1 MHRVAQSRRN
11 CENQGMKKL
20 KNEAQLLKEA
30 IRAGMEYGEQ
40 RGVVE
45 FEATDSAN
53 DKIEYIYRL
62 LVHDK
67 LIQPLARGDNS
78 QPNMRHKLALWIS
91 RQLPPDHPLL
101 K

>member
-1 MHRVAQSRRN
+1 MS
-11 CENQGMKKL
+11 GKKL

-30 IRAGMEYGEQ
+30 IRAGVEYGEK

-45 FEATDSAN
+45 FESTDSHN
-53 DKIEYIYRL
+53 DKIEYIYKL

-67 LIQPLARGDNS
+67 VIVPLARGETS
-78 QPNMRHKLALWIS
+78 QPNMRHKLALWVA
-91 RQLPPDHPLL
+91 RQLPPGHPLL

>member
-1 MHRVAQSRRN
+1 
-11 CENQGMKKL
+11 MKKL

-30 IRAGMEYGEQ
+30 IRAGMEYGQ
-40 RGVVE
+40 KRGVVE

-67 LIQPLARGDNS
+67 VIQPLARGDNS

-91 RQLPPDHPLL
+91 RELPPDHPLL

>member
-1 MHRVAQSRRN
+1 
-11 CENQGMKKL
+11 MKKL

-30 IRAGMEYGEQ
+30 IRAGMEYGEK

-45 FEATDSAN
+45 FEPTDSAN
-53 DKIEYIYRL
+53 DKVEYIYKL

-67 LIQPLARGDNS
+67 VIQPLARGEAS
-78 QPNMRHKLALWIS
+78 QPSMRHKLALWIS

>member
-1 MHRVAQSRRN
+1 
-11 CENQGMKKL
+11 MKKIR
-20 KNEAQLLKEA
+20 NEAALLKEA
-30 IRAGMEYGEQ
+30 IRAGVEYGER

-45 FEATDSAN
+45 FEPTDSHN
-53 DKIEYIYRL
+53 EKIEYIYRL

-67 LIQPLARGDNS
+67 VIQPLANEQLSLG
-78 QPNMRHKLALWIS
+78 NMKHKLVLWIS

>member
-1 MHRVAQSRRN
+1 MS
-11 CENQGMKKL
+11 GKKL

-30 IRAGMEYGEQ
+30 IRAGVEYGEK

-45 FEATDSAN
+45 FEATDSHN
-53 DKIEYIYRL
+53 DKIEYIYKL

-67 LIQPLARGDNS
+67 VIVPLARGETS
-78 QPNMRHKLALWIS
+78 QPNMRHKLALWVA